1 MTVNELIHK
10 LNSIEDKSIIVLT
23 KGYEGGYEDAV
34 LRMNDGGTPEVLTIE
49 LFANTESY
57 YGPHEITEEDTQL
70 KENKIVK
77 GIIIR

>member
-1 MTVNELIHK
+1 MTVNELIDK

-23 KGYEGGYEDAV
+23 RGYEGGYEDAV
-34 LRMNDGGTPEVLTIE
+34 LRINDGGTPEVVTIE
-49 LFANTESY
+49 LFVNDEWY

>member
-49 LFANTESY
+49 LFVNTESY